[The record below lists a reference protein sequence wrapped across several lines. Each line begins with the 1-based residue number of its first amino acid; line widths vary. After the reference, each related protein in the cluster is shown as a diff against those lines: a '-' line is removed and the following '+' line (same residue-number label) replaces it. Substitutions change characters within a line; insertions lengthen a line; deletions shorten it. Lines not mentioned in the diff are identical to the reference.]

1 MKSGLARGL
10 YSTASYLLT
19 PIALIRLGVKSRSN
33 SGYRHHLKERFGYV
47 ASPQRRAKHIHFHAV
62 SVGEVLA
69 AAPMVKLLLDNHE
82 DLSISVSVTTP
93 TGREQANK
101 HLSDLAQIS
110 FLPFDNSGAVNRFLQ
125 RIQPDLLVMVET
137 EIWPN
142 LIYQCRLNNIP
153 TLLMNGRMSE
163 KSAQNYQRMSSLTKV
178 TMSRI
183 NLVLAQFEDDA
194 QRFIKLGCA
203 ADSVKT
209 LGNLKFDA
217 FLSDQLRQSAK
228 ELRDGWK
235 IASRPVW
242 IAASTHPGEEQSILE
257 VHSQLIQKTP
267 ELLLILVPRHP
278 ERRPEIESLVSTQG
292 LSLVVR
298 SDLDKESVVNE
309 DISVL
314 LVDTLGELN
323 LFYGLSDLA
332 FVGGSLVPHGGH
344 NPIEPALWD
353 LPVLT
358 GMHCHNF
365 MEITKQLVAVGS
377 LRQCQDSESLRL
389 AFSDLFANAKARE
402 DLGSLSRQVIANNQG
417 SLERQKAQIER
428 LLCEPKE
435 IAL

>member
-1 MKSGLARGL
+1 MKPGLARGL

-19 PIALIRLGVKSRSN
+19 PIALIRLGIKSRAN

-47 ASPQRRAKHIHFHAV
+47 ASPQSRAKHVHFHAV

-69 AAPMVKLLLDNHE
+69 AVPMVKSLSDSHE

-93 TGREQANK
+93 TGREQATK

-110 FLPFDNSGAVNRFLQ
+110 FLPFDNSNAVSRFLQ
-125 RIQPDLLVMVET
+125 RIRPDLLVMVET

-142 LIYQCRLNNIP
+142 LIYQCGQNNIP
-153 TLLMNGRMSE
+153 TLLMNGRMSA
-163 KSAQNYQRMSSLTKV
+163 KSAQKYQKLSSLTRD

-183 NLVLAQFEDDA
+183 SSVLAQFEADA
-194 QRFIKLGCA
+194 HRFIELGCA
-203 ADSVKT
+203 ADSVRT

-217 FLSDQLRQSAK
+217 FLSDQLKKSAA
-228 ELRDGWK
+228 ELRDSWQL
-235 IASRPVW
+235 ASRPVW
-242 IAASTHPGEEQSILE
+242 IAASTHPGEERSLLE
-257 VHSQLIQKTP
+257 LQSQLMQQFP
-267 ELLLILVPRHP
+267 DLLLILVPRHP
-278 ERRPEIESLVSTQG
+278 ERRPEIENLISIQG
-292 LSLVVR
+292 LSPVIR
-298 SDLDKESVVNE
+298 SELEKESVVDNH
-309 DISVL
+309 ISVL

-332 FVGGSLVPHGGH
+332 FVGGSLIPHGGH

-365 MEITKQLVAVGS
+365 MEITEQLVTVGS
-377 LRQCQDSESLRL
+377 LRQCTDSEKLRFEL
-389 AFSDLFANAKARE
+389 ADLLANSDSRKTR
-402 DLGSLSRQVIANNQG
+402 GRLSRQVITGNQG

-428 LLCEPKE
+428 LLFGS
-435 IAL
+435 

>member
-1 MKSGLARGL
+1 MKPGLARGL

-69 AAPMVKLLLDNHE
+69 AAPMVKLLSDTHE

-93 TGREQANK
+93 TGREQATK

-110 FLPFDNSGAVNRFLQ
+110 FLPFDNSDAVNRFLQ
-125 RIQPDLLVMVET
+125 RIRPDLFVMVET

-142 LIYQCRLNNIP
+142 LVYQCHKNNIP
-153 TLLMNGRMSE
+153 TLLINGRMSA
-163 KSAQNYQRMSSLTKV
+163 KSAQNYQKLSSLSKY
-178 TMSRI
+178 TMSKI
-183 NLVLAQFEDDA
+183 SLVLAQFEDDA
-194 QRFIKLGCA
+194 KRFIELGCV
-203 ADSVKT
+203 ADSVAT

-217 FLSDQLRQSAK
+217 FLSDQLKQSAS
-228 ELRDGWK
+228 ELRQGWQL
-235 IASRPVW
+235 SDRPVW
-242 IAASTHPGEEQSILE
+242 IAASTHPGEEQSLLD
-257 VHSQLIQKTP
+257 VHSQLMQKFP
-267 ELLLILVPRHP
+267 NLLLILVPRHP
-278 ERRPEIESLVSTQG
+278 ERRSEIENLISTQG

-298 SDLDKESVVNE
+298 SELEKESVIE
-309 DISVL
+309 QDISIL

-332 FVGGSLVPHGGH
+332 FVGGSLIPHGGH

-365 MEITKQLVAVGS
+365 MEITEQLLTAGS
-377 LRQCQDSESLRL
+377 LHQCSDSESLRL
-389 AFSDLFANAKARE
+389 ELTSLFANEDARK
-402 DLGSLSRQVIANNQG
+402 GRGKLSRQVIARNQG

-428 LLCEPKE
+428 LLFQSS
-435 IAL
+435 